1 METPILHNMNIK
13 SQKFTFKLNNNKIIK
28 LLSSNNSQPVVG
40 NHVNLNFLVL
50 KFQQQQQQQQKS
62 FKP

>member
-50 KFQQQQQQQQKS
+50 KFQQQQQQKS